1 MTTQADIEI
10 RIKAHRAQLDF
21 MDERSVPFVGFVGGR
36 GSGKSTALAMRL
48 YKWSLAEPG
57 SYGMFAPTFSLLSDS
72 IQKVFLELAKPHIKE
87 FSTGKNVIRM
97 YGGSDI
103 ICRSLDDPD
112 HARGSSL
119 RGAVWDEMS
128 LCKQEAFDIL
138 IACLRWHGAQGWL
151 ASGFTPKGIA
161 HWSALLFNDPQ
172 RPDVKCFHSTTSQNP
187 FNPPDFAETLC
198 RQYTKKFAQQE
209 IEGGFI
215 SLGGTLM
222 NREWFRIVTAV
233 PPLRSTIRYWD
244 MAATL
249 ADGKNDPD
257 WTAGAKVGRTEDGR
271 WIILDMRH
279 ARLTPGGNEMLV
291 GHTASVD
298 GKMVKIGMEEE
309 PGSSGKSVVDH
320 YRRTVLLGYN
330 FHSMRP
336 TGDKVVR
343 AMPLAAAAEAGN
355 VMILEGKWN
364 KDFLDEVEAFGYD
377 CPHDDQVDA
386 AAGAINMLAPKFIR
400 PHAGAS
406 VRPDEVERQDI
417 SAFQD
422 ILDQAQTPAERE
434 ELLRI
439 INGNNSQSELE
450 GATAGAAR

>member
-1 MTTQADIEI
+1 MQNDPYIVEGYNTQLEFASC
-10 RIKAHRAQLDF
+10 K
-21 MDERSVPFVGFVGGR
+21 SVPYIGFVGGR
-36 GSGKSTALAMRL
+36 GSGKSTALAMWL
-48 YKWSLAEPG
+48 YKWSLLERG
-57 SYGMFAPTFSLLSDS
+57 LYGMYAPTFPLLSDT
-72 IQKVFLELAKPHIKE
+72 IQRVFLTIAKPHIKE
-87 FSTGKNVIRM
+87 LNQSKNTIRM
-97 YGGSDI
+97 FNGSEI
-103 ICRSLDDPD
+103 ICRSLDDPE
-112 HARGSSL
+112 HARGPSL
-119 RGAVWDEMS
+119 RGAVWDEAS
-128 LCKQEAFDIL
+128 LSKQEAFDIL
-138 IACLRWHGAQGWL
+138 IACLRYEGKQGTL
-151 ASGFTPKGIA
+151 LCAFTPRGLQ
-161 HWSALLFNDPQ
+161 HWTADVFNNPQ
-172 RPDVKCFHSTTSQNP
+172 RPDARCFHATTSQNP
-187 FNPPDFAETLC
+187 FNPPDFAETLR

-222 NREWFRIVTAV
+222 NREWFKIVTAI
-233 PPLRSTIRYWD
+233 PPLRSVIRYWD

-249 ADGKNDPD
+249 SDGKNDPD

-330 FHSMRP
+330 FHPMRP

-400 PHAGAS
+400 PHAGTSA
-406 VRPDEVERQDI
+406 RPDEVPRDELIETFR
-417 SAFQD
+417 D
-422 ILDQAQTPAERE
+422 ILDQASTPAERE

-439 INGNNSQSELE
+439 LYGQDRT
-450 GATAGAAR
+450 GAVVKGSLA